1 MFSQFQQ
8 HLTVLNY
15 FAKVETTDL
24 SHLECIRIT
33 LETLTK
39 INNDHILELNARQ
52 PKHTYEPSPEIEDSC
67 SPQYDDLADYALEEY
82 SYSIPE
88 SQRYGEPLV
97 FSSVSPENID
107 ELSSEV
113 TSPTFVSQGRNQSSE
128 GDSYENRQ
136 TNQYYSHNIDVKEP
150 CPNVTIRRNKQWN
163 SRTMKTSEPEYS
175 DKSSNFIPFADQHI
189 PNIV

>member
-67 SPQYDDLADYALEEY
+67 VANTPQYDDLADYVLEEY

-113 TSPTFVSQGRNQSSE
+113 TSPTFVSQGRNQ
-128 GDSYENRQ
+128 
-136 TNQYYSHNIDVKEP
+136 YYSHNSDVESP

-163 SRTMKTSEPEYS
+163 RRTMKTSEPEYS